1 LPSRLLY
8 AVRWM
13 PAHPAYSP
21 FPKRPIASP
30 DRRRFPDL
38 NAVGIVQSE
47 PISVAVSPGAGSS
60 GTALLEPR
68 LPGAAPPGSVTTPP
82 ARACMKGSRWRRLG
96 GTDGTAGRSPTDQG
110 QNWAEPARSTNR
122 QLRHQARP
130 AVSSA
135 ATGRAGTRPG
145 PCLSVFCSKSGQGL
159 RTSQRRRRRPRLRH
173 TVSRVSSR

>member
-30 DRRRFPDL
+30 DRR
-38 NAVGIVQSE
+38 GS
-47 PISVAVSPGAGSS
+47 PISMRWESFKVNRFRSQSHRVPV
-60 GTALLEPR
+60 R
-68 LPGAAPPGSVTTPP
+68 AAPRCSSRGYQAPHHRGVSQPL